1 MNEEYEY
8 SYYDIPKAQFSTSTS
23 SKSSNYLDH
32 YNRDYFY
39 AHHNLTGY
47 PQFGQYANDVE
58 YDYDDYNNNNYE
70 YIEEPSSN
78 NADNL
83 VAPHPVMVAL
93 QKWINGIQ
101 TRQDINGF
109 LVQLFPGNTIVSL
122 SYRQRHVVYRT
133 STNSNRPIIKTASEL
148 SNTSRNLIH
157 ESMTTYHKSPFVKI
171 LIELPLVLLET
182 NFFKFQYLVFSV
194 VLGIIGVGGLVFQ
207 WAQSIIDQWYKDIED
222 LQTRVTS
229 LESRSTTVSVPQS
242 VLTSISTLQTDLT
255 SLTTKHANTCARVSI
270 TFAH

>member
-1 MNEEYEY
+1 M
-8 SYYDIPKAQFSTSTS
+8 
-23 SKSSNYLDH
+23 
-32 YNRDYFY
+32 
-39 AHHNLTGY
+39 G
-47 PQFGQYANDVE
+47 YANDVE

-109 LVQLFPGNTIVSL
+109 LVQLFPGNTI
-122 SYRQRHVVYRT
+122 
-133 STNSNRPIIKTASEL
+133 
-148 SNTSRNLIH
+148 
-157 ESMTTYHKSPFVKI
+157 
-171 LIELPLVLLET
+171 
-182 NFFKFQYLVFSV
+182 YLVFSV
-194 VLGIIGVGGLVFQ
+194 VLGIIGVSGLVFQ

-229 LESRSTTVSVPQS
+229 LE
-242 VLTSISTLQTDLT
+242 
-255 SLTTKHANTCARVSI
+255 
-270 TFAH
+270 

>member
-58 YDYDDYNNNNYE
+58 YDYDYYNNNNNNNNYE
-70 YIEEPSSN
+70 YVEPSSN
-78 NADNL
+78 ADSL

-109 LVQLFPGNTIVSL
+109 LVQLFPGNTIVSSL
-122 SYRQRHVVYRT
+122 YRQRH
-133 STNSNRPIIKTASEL
+133 E
-148 SNTSRNLIH
+148 
-157 ESMTTYHKSPFVKI
+157 
-171 LIELPLVLLET
+171 
-182 NFFKFQYLVFSV
+182 
-194 VLGIIGVGGLVFQ
+194 
-207 WAQSIIDQWYKDIED
+207 
-222 LQTRVTS
+222 
-229 LESRSTTVSVPQS
+229 
-242 VLTSISTLQTDLT
+242 
-255 SLTTKHANTCARVSI
+255 
-270 TFAH
+270 